1 MLLILFRC
9 PLGEATPSRISQE
22 LRNLG
27 SKRKILAK
35 NPFPAD
41 SSRSFSSL
49 EFLPI
54 QPRAGSP
61 KGTVVCR
68 ERPWMRPEFRETPS
82 SRRAKPPLKGSKS
95 SGKAGIS
102 PGYQSQELPSL
113 SDSSQGGAG
122 SGSFPFSSSFRLP
135 ALIYSR
141 WICSKAGK
149 AWSSSSRFSK
159 AGRGLE
165 APNEV
170 IIH

>member
-1 MLLILFRC
+1 MLLVLFRC

-54 QPRAGSP
+54 RPRAGSP

-68 ERPWMRPEFRETPS
+68 ERPWMSPEFRETPS

-102 PGYQSQELPSL
+102 PGYQSQGLPSL
-113 SDSSQGGAG
+113 LDSSRGGWVG
-122 SGSFPFSSSFRLP
+122 IFPFFLLLP
-135 ALIYSR
+135 APGFDLFLLDLLKSR
-141 WICSKAGK
+141 KSLELQLPFFQSRERIGSSK
-149 AWSSSSRFSK
+149 
-159 AGRGLE
+159 
-165 APNEV
+165 
-170 IIH
+170 

>member
-1 MLLILFRC
+1 MLLVPFQC
-9 PLGEATPSRISQE
+9 PLGEAAPSRISQE

-54 QPRAGSP
+54 RPQAGSP
-61 KGTVVCR
+61 KGTVACR
-68 ERPWMRPEFRETPS
+68 ERPWMRPEFREAPS

-102 PGYQSQELPSL
+102 PGYQSQRLPSL
-113 SDSSQGGAG
+113 LDSSRGRAG
-122 SGSFPFSSSFRLP
+122 SGSFPFFLLLPTPGFDLFPLDLLKSRKSLELQLPFFQSRERIGSS
-135 ALIYSR
+135 
-141 WICSKAGK
+141 K
-149 AWSSSSRFSK
+149 
-159 AGRGLE
+159 
-165 APNEV
+165 
-170 IIH
+170 